1 MKAFVTGA
9 TGFLGSHVA
18 RVLAEQGAELRLLVR
33 PTSDLRNLDGLNAD
47 RVVGDLR
54 DAASISKALSGCDVV
69 FHVAAD
75 YRLWV
80 RDPDEMYRSN
90 VEGTRSLLE
99 AARKQGVRR
108 VVYTSSVATMG
119 FTSNHAWT
127 GEGARPHTST
137 VADEES
143 PVSLADMIGHYK
155 RSKFM
160 AEQVA
165 VEAARSGVDVVIVNP
180 TTPIG
185 ERDIK
190 PTPTGRIVVDFLK
203 RKFPAYVE
211 TGLNLVDATECARG
225 HVQALEKGRSGERYI
240 LGGENLTL
248 KQILDR
254 LAAITGLPS
263 PTVKLPYIFAL
274 AAGVVDEMVTGR
286 LLGREPRATID
297 AVRMGRK
304 MMFVSS
310 AKAER
315 ELGWRTVPVDGAHCA
330 GRWTGS
336 GATGMSRIAIIAAME
351 REVGPLIRNWKVR
364 TMEHGGRR
372 YRLFEN
378 GEATLVC
385 GGIGAEAARRAT
397 EAVIREVNP
406 VRVISV
412 GFAGALDASLQVGHV
427 FEPRTVINA
436 ADGVRTEVGSGEG
449 ILVSSA
455 TVAGKE
461 QKIRFRQ
468 SLWRECGGHGSRS
481 RGARSAGAGSRVR
494 SFESHLRRRRFHP
507 ARVGSLCGGRRE
519 LSVRPLR
526 VPCGSA
532 PVAVGRDDCAGAE

>member
-1 MKAFVTGA
+1 LKAFVTGA

-18 RVLAEQGAELRLLVR
+18 RVLAEQGSDLRLLVR
-33 PTSDLRNLDGLNAD
+33 STSDLRNLEGLNAD
-47 RVVGDLR
+47 RVAGDLR
-54 DAASISKALSGCDVV
+54 DPASIEKALSGCDVV

-80 RDPDEMYRSN
+80 RDPAEMYRSN

-119 FTSNHAWT
+119 FTSKTNY
-127 GEGARPHTST
+127 GN
-137 VADEES
+137 VADEQS
-143 PVSLADMIGHYK
+143 PVGIDDMIGHYK

-225 HVQALEKGRSGERYI
+225 HVQALEKGRAGERYI

-254 LAAITGLPS
+254 LAAITGLKS
-263 PTVKLPYIFAL
+263 PTVKLPYFFAL
-274 AAGVVDEMVTGR
+274 ATGVVDEMVMGR

-315 ELGWRTVPVDGAHCA
+315 ELGWRTVPV
-330 GRWTGS
+330 
-336 GATGMSRIAIIAAME
+336 E
-351 REVGPLIRNWKVR
+351 
-364 TMEHGGRR
+364 
-372 YRLFEN
+372 
-378 GEATLVC
+378 
-385 GGIGAEAARRAT
+385 
-397 EAVIREVNP
+397 
-406 VRVISV
+406 
-412 GFAGALDASLQVGHV
+412 GALRRSV
-427 FEPRTVINA
+427 EW
-436 ADGVRTEVGSGEG
+436 
-449 ILVSSA
+449 
-455 TVAGKE
+455 
-461 QKIRFRQ
+461 FRAN
-468 SLWRECGGHGSRS
+468 GY
-481 RGARSAGAGSRVR
+481 V
-494 SFESHLRRRRFHP
+494 
-507 ARVGSLCGGRRE
+507 
-519 LSVRPLR
+519 
-526 VPCGSA
+526 
-532 PVAVGRDDCAGAE
+532 

>member
-1 MKAFVTGA
+1 MLALVTGA

-18 RVLAEQGAELRLLVR
+18 RVLAEQGADLRLLVR
-33 PTSDLRNLDGLNAD
+33 PTGDLRNLNDDVLKNAD

-54 DAASISKALSGCDVV
+54 DAASIEKALSGCEVV

-99 AARKQGVRR
+99 AARKQCVRR

-119 FTSNHAWT
+119 FTSNRAAA
-127 GEGARPHTST
+127 GLRSAEGARPHTSA

-160 AEQVA
+160 AERVA

-190 PTPTGRIVVDFLK
+190 PTPTGRIVLDFLK

-254 LAAITGLPS
+254 LAAITGLTS
-263 PTVKLPYIFAL
+263 PTVKLPYVFAF
-274 AAGVVDEMVTGR
+274 ATGVVDEMVTGR

-315 ELGWRTVPVDGAHCA
+315 ELGWRTVPVDGA
-330 GRWTGS
+330 
-336 GATGMSRIAIIAAME
+336 
-351 REVGPLIRNWKVR
+351 
-364 TMEHGGRR
+364 
-372 YRLFEN
+372 
-378 GEATLVC
+378 
-385 GGIGAEAARRAT
+385 
-397 EAVIREVNP
+397 
-406 VRVISV
+406 
-412 GFAGALDASLQVGHV
+412 
-427 FEPRTVINA
+427 
-436 ADGVRTEVGSGEG
+436 
-449 ILVSSA
+449 
-455 TVAGKE
+455 
-461 QKIRFRQ
+461 
-468 SLWRECGGHGSRS
+468 
-481 RGARSAGAGSRVR
+481 
-494 SFESHLRRRRFHP
+494 LRR
-507 ARVGSLCGGRRE
+507 
-519 LSVRPLR
+519 SVDWFRGNGY
-526 VPCGSA
+526 V
-532 PVAVGRDDCAGAE
+532 